1 MDLIIAVGYVV
12 SVYIL
17 LPLYFFGVWER
28 KEGLRDPLR
37 VRGIATIRR
46 ELARRELGLI
56 DTNEDGRNDL
66 RDRAVGDAG
75 RDEGR

>member
-1 MDLIIAVGYVV
+1 MDLIIAVGYVL

-28 KEGLRDPLR
+28 KEGRRDPLR
-37 VRGIATIRR
+37 ERGIATIRR

-56 DTNEDGRNDL
+56 DTNGDDRNDL
-66 RDRAVGDAG
+66 RDGAVGDVG